1 MAPKVRQFGGPGSG
15 CTGAHVQNGEAGVK
29 RLLGD
34 QQVRTLGDLIEIGVR
49 AEMENVGFEKSLNA
63 ESDDDSES
71 DDDGLIAG

>member
-15 CTGAHVQNGEAGVK
+15 WTGAHVQNCEAGVK

-34 QQVRTLGDLIEIGVR
+34 QQARTLGDLIEIGVR